1 MRNLSRACL
10 LRRRDRPAAGSGR
23 WSETQSALRASKESV
38 SGGALR
44 IGRQFPSASRRHRHI
59 HCTPTPPT
67 YTWDSVLHPRE
78 KPDGQRRVELHL
90 HGSGS
95 RLSRL
100 RLDDREAREPGGNAD
115 VQPEQPN
122 KTSGTNRWG
131 WGMCQIDR
139 GRTGLVTRTV
149 YDWKTNVDQMN
160 ATLTE
165 KASVHERFM
174 GYYRSAYA
182 GRPNWS
188 DPELATTNVL
198 GRSVTAR
205 DWSIM
210 TLYNGTSGLESRV
223 VSGHTIYPPVHFDS
237 TNGRWLFSPNAND
250 YVRKV
255 IQDANVNPEE

>member
-1 MRNLSRACL
+1 MDLERGGYRPNDIDTRTLVTNVVRGANGYDITAAFTNEVIGGRVSLQAQVSNTVVKTIPFFIRGKNPTDNVASNYISTAVDPAFRDFAWMIAKHESREGT
-10 LRRRDRPAAGSGR
+10 RMYN
-23 WSETQSALRASKESV
+23 
-38 SGGALR
+38 
-44 IGRQFPSASRRHRHI
+44 QFN
-59 HCTPTPPT
+59 
-67 YTWDSVLHPRE
+67 
-78 KPDGQRRVELHL
+78 
-90 HGSGS
+90 
-95 RLSRL
+95 
-100 RLDDREAREPGGNAD
+100 PGTIL
-115 VQPEQPN
+115 PEQPN

>member
-1 MRNLSRACL
+1 MYN
-10 LRRRDRPAAGSGR
+10 
-23 WSETQSALRASKESV
+23 
-38 SGGALR
+38 
-44 IGRQFPSASRRHRHI
+44 QFN
-59 HCTPTPPT
+59 
-67 YTWDSVLHPRE
+67 
-78 KPDGQRRVELHL
+78 
-90 HGSGS
+90 
-95 RLSRL
+95 
-100 RLDDREAREPGGNAD
+100 PGTIL
-115 VQPEQPN
+115 PEQPN

-139 GRTGLVTRTV
+139 GRTGLLTRTV